1 MTISKAAVL
10 TMETVLKL
18 NLIFV
23 QIEVNVTKFLVEL
36 RFFLKF
42 NLFLLPILLAGLG
55 ATSYVVWR
63 QISTDAEQEAL
74 DKARVM
80 LETATAMRTYTTKQI
95 APVLDRDQSRLE
107 EADKSLDR
115 ILNTQIPNAMK
126 KAIAQMASFRD
137 QQAVQGAGQV
147 IVEKAR
153 QEQRQAPE
161 HEFLPQSIPFFAA
174 TEAFNYFRHQYPD
187 YAYKE
192 AALNP
197 TNPRDRTSDWEMDV
211 VDMFRND
218 ASRKDFA
225 GQRET
230 PVGPV
235 PFVSRPIRLDDGS
248 CLKCHGAAENAPP
261 ELIKRYGADNGFGW
275 ALGDVVGAQI
285 VSIPAQV
292 AEDRAVAGQKTVMLW
307 LSGIFA
313 GLWAMVNGLVYSFY
327 KRNGFAKPVRA
338 QPLSL

>member
-42 NLFLLPILLAGLG
+42 NLFLLPILLAGFG

-80 LETATAMRTYTTKQI
+80 LETAAAMRTYTTKQI

-126 KAIAQMASFRD
+126 KAIAQMPNFRD
-137 QQAVQGAGQV
+137 QQALQGAGQV

-161 HEFLPQSIPFFAA
+161 REFVPQSIPFFAA

-218 ASRKDFA
+218 AAKKDFA
-225 GQRET
+225 GQRQT

-235 PFVSRPIRLDDGS
+235 LFVSRPIRLDDGS

-292 AEDRAVAGQKTVMLW
+292 AEDRAVVAQKTVMLW

-313 GLWAMVNGLVYSFY
+313 GLWVLANGLVYSFY
-327 KRNGFAKPVRA
+327 KRDGFAKPVRA
-338 QPLSL
+338 QPLS

>member
-1 MTISKAAVL
+1 MRAKTAVQA
-10 TMETVLKL
+10 METILKF

-23 QIEVNVTKFLVEL
+23 QIEINVTKFLAEL
-36 RFFLKF
+36 RFFLTF
-42 NLFLLPILLAGLG
+42 NLLLLPILLAGFG

-80 LETATAMRTYTTKQI
+80 LETAAAMRTYTTQQI

-107 EADKSLDR
+107 EADKSLDQ
-115 ILNTQIPNAMK
+115 ILYTQIPNAMK
-126 KAIAQMASFRD
+126 KAIAQMPSFRD
-137 QQAVQGAGQV
+137 QQALQAAGQV

-161 HEFLPQSIPFFAA
+161 REFLPQSIPFFAA
-174 TEAFNYFRHQYPD
+174 SEAFNYFRRQYPD

-218 ASRKDFA
+218 AAKKDFA
-225 GQRET
+225 GRRDT
-230 PVGPV
+230 SVGPV
-235 PFVSRPIRLDDGS
+235 LFVSRPIRLDDGS
-248 CLKCHGAAENAPP
+248 CLRCHGAAENAPR

-285 VSIPAQV
+285 VSIPAQM
-292 AEDRAVAGQKTVMLW
+292 AEDRAVVAQKTVMLW

-313 GLWAMVNGLVYSFY
+313 GLWALVNGLVYAFY
-327 KRNGFAKPVRA
+327 KRNVFAKPVRA
-338 QPLSL
+338 QPLS

>member
-42 NLFLLPILLAGLG
+42 NLFLLPILLAGFG

-80 LETATAMRTYTTKQI
+80 LETAAAMRTYTTKQI

-126 KAIAQMASFRD
+126 KAIAQMPSFRD
-137 QQAVQGAGQV
+137 QQALQGAGQV

-161 HEFLPQSIPFFAA
+161 REFVPQSIPFFAA

-218 ASRKDFA
+218 AAKKDFA
-225 GQRET
+225 GQRQT

-235 PFVSRPIRLDDGS
+235 LFVSRPIRLDDGS
-248 CLKCHGAAENAPP
+248 CLKCHGAAETRLPNSSSVTA
-261 ELIKRYGADNGFGW
+261 RTM
-275 ALGDVVGAQI
+275 
-285 VSIPAQV
+285 VS
-292 AEDRAVAGQKTVMLW
+292 AGRSATW
-307 LSGIFA
+307 SERR
-313 GLWAMVNGLVYSFY
+313 S
-327 KRNGFAKPVRA
+327 
-338 QPLSL
+338 

>member
-1 MTISKAAVL
+1 
-10 TMETVLKL
+10 METVLKL

-137 QQAVQGAGQV
+137 H
-147 IVEKAR
+147 R
-153 QEQRQAPE
+153 R
-161 HEFLPQSIPFFAA
+161 
-174 TEAFNYFRHQYPD
+174 FR
-187 YAYKE
+187 A
-192 AALNP
+192 
-197 TNPRDRTSDWEMDV
+197 RDRSLSKRLGRSSDRLRSTSS
-211 VDMFRND
+211 FR
-218 ASRKDFA
+218 SRF
-225 GQRET
+225 
-230 PVGPV
+230 
-235 PFVSRPIRLDDGS
+235 PFSRRPRRSTTSATSTRITHTRKRL
-248 CLKCHGAAENAPP
+248 
-261 ELIKRYGADNGFGW
+261 
-275 ALGDVVGAQI
+275 
-285 VSIPAQV
+285 
-292 AEDRAVAGQKTVMLW
+292 
-307 LSGIFA
+307 
-313 GLWAMVNGLVYSFY
+313 
-327 KRNGFAKPVRA
+327 
-338 QPLSL
+338 